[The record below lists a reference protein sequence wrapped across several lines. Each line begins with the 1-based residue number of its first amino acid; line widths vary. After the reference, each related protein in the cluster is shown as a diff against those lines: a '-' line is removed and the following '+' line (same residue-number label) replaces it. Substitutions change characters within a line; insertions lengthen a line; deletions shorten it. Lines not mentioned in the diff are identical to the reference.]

1 MLSASE
7 VQALLDVGVAAER
20 RAKNS
25 EPLLG
30 WRERPIADPCG
41 GVSLALHHLNTRP
54 RTGSL
59 HEGRGSTSAA
69 RKTRSKA
76 SAPARTPVA
85 VRNSVRAASV
95 LRWSGLT
102 SFAAYARCHFL
113 GAPPPVGVWCCWPLA
128 LRLLNPATSLL
139 VLRALRR
146 RRLQLKPGPRPSLTC
161 SCPPKKKIVRTEPL
175 PPACCGLPRSLPG

>member
-1 MLSASE
+1 M
-7 VQALLDVGVAAER
+7 DVGVAAER

-59 HEGRGSTSAA
+59 HEGRLQQPVRRVA
-69 RKTRSKA
+69 
-76 SAPARTPVA
+76 TPVA

-139 VLRALRR
+139 VLKALRR

-161 SCPPKKKIVRTEPL
+161 SCPPKKKLVRTEPL